1 MFIYYVVISMG
12 QESKPGL
19 AEVSVW
25 SLTRLHSRCHP
36 GLSSHLEVCLVIDP
50 LLSSLR
56 LLAEFISLELQDQG
70 SSFLLVIN
78 QRPPSTQLLETTCR
92 SLQCAPPSMYP
103 FSQHGSLLLL
113 QSHQGRVSQLA
124 IWNLTYCNILMVMTS
139 IIFARFYSLEAS
151 HRSHLYLKGGDRTKA

>member
-92 SLQCAPPSMYP
+92 SLQCAPPLCIP
-103 FSQHGSLLLL
+103 
-113 QSHQGRVSQLA
+113 SHNMAACCFFKATKGESVS
-124 IWNLTYCNILMVMTS
+124 
-139 IIFARFYSLEAS
+139 
-151 HRSHLYLKGGDRTKA
+151 

>member
-1 MFIYYVVISMG
+1 MS
-12 QESKPGL
+12 QESEPGL

-25 SLTRLHSRCHP
+25 NLTRLHSRCHP
-36 GLSSHLEVCLVIDP
+36 GLSSHLEVWLVIDP

-78 QRPPSTQLLETTCR
+78 QRPPSAPR
-92 SLQCAPPSMYP
+92 GHLQIFAMWPSMYP

-113 QSHQGRVSQLA
+113 QSHQGKVSQLA
-124 IWNLTYCNILMVMTS
+124 IWNLIYCNIIMRMTS

-151 HRSHLYLKGGDRTKA
+151 HRSHPHLKGGDHTKAWTPVDRDHWEPP